1 MLEQNLA
8 ALFRG
13 FATEIES
20 HRTSLTSVG
29 PEADELIAALDDLV
43 EFLWDQAQL
52 LEEHTA

>member
-8 ALFRG
+8 SLFRG

-20 HRTSLTSVG
+20 HRTSFMSIG